1 MTSTRSL
8 LLVLAIALAC
18 ALIPTGTASAS
29 SGALRV
35 LVAYSD
41 GAHTEQALKNEI
53 AAQPGVATVDTLD
66 AGSTTP
72 SLTTV
77 RSYDL
82 VLTFSSTDY
91 ANPTMLGDE
100 LATYA
105 DQGGVVVEFAFD
117 WSARAERR
125 LGGRWASAGY
135 SPYNVASAVIN
146 LGGTLGTRE
155 SSSPLLAGV
164 NGLDTS
170 THENPLPAP
179 GAVEVAK
186 WADGQSA
193 LAFKGH
199 AVGVN
204 ACVADACGTSGGDL
218 GRLLV
223 NIAKTRVAG
232 QLVAPD
238 TSCRGDTFF
247 QTGVATGNTYKLPIG
262 VITSWYVQDGP
273 QPTAEV
279 KLRVARRGAGD
290 DITLLGE
297 APSGVRTAGQVNGPF
312 PARISVSGRDLIGL
326 ASIGDG
332 RCAKT
337 TGASG
342 DTWGFPS
349 DNLSATTPTPLLAA
363 APGTKFPIE
372 AIVEPDDD
380 NDGFGDLTQDHC
392 VAVPGSANGCRSA
405 DLSLTLTASAPS
417 VALGHE
423 VAYTVTARNEGPDP
437 APDVVVT
444 NTLPGASA
452 TSSSLGRLEPGQT
465 ASVQFATKPSTP
477 GAATDSATIASGAD
491 DPNSGNNSAS
501 ATASVIGPV
510 GPAVVSRLTQTHRT
524 WRRGTTF
531 KFRLDKAAS
540 VTLSFTR
547 RGVTRGTLTRAGR
560 AGLNKVHFTGALA
573 RKRRLRPGTYNLTLT
588 ATTPGIG
595 ATSKTLRF
603 TILR

>member
-18 ALIPTGTASAS
+18 ALTPAGTAYAS

-35 LVAYSD
+35 LITYSD

-77 RSYDL
+77 RSYDV
-82 VLTFSSTDY
+82 VLTFSNTDY
-91 ANPTMLGDE
+91 ANSTMLGDE

-135 SPYNVASAVIN
+135 SPYNVATAVISTC
-146 LGGTLGTRE
+146 GTLGTHD

-164 NGLDTS
+164 NALDTS
-170 THENPLPAP
+170 THQNPSPAP

-193 LAFKGH
+193 IAFKGH

-204 ACVADACGTSGGDL
+204 ACVADGCSTFGGDL
-218 GRLLV
+218 GRLLL

-247 QTGVATGNTYKLPIG
+247 QTGVATGNTYKLPVG
-262 VITSWYVQDGP
+262 VITSWYVQDGA
-273 QPTAEV
+273 QLTTDV

-297 APSGVRTAGQVNGPF
+297 APSGARTAGQINGPF
-312 PARISVSGRDLIGL
+312 PARISVSGGDLIGL

-342 DTWGFPS
+342 DTWGFPR

-363 APGTKFPIE
+363 APGEKFPIE

-380 NDGFGDLTQDHC
+380 NDGFGDLTQDRC
-392 VAVPGSANGCRSA
+392 LGVPGSVNGCRSA
-405 DLSLTLTASAPS
+405 DLSLTVTAGAPS
-417 VALGHE
+417 VAVGHE
-423 VAYTVTARNEGPDP
+423 VVYTVTARNDGPDP
-437 APDVVVT
+437 APGVVVA
-444 NTLPGASA
+444 NTLPGAAA
-452 TSSSLGRLEPGQT
+452 TNDSLGTLAPGQA
-465 ASVQFATKPSTP
+465 ASVQFTATPASA
-477 GAATDSATIASGAD
+477 GAATDSATIAGGAD
-491 DPNSGNNSAS
+491 DPNSANNSAS
-501 ATASVIGPV
+501 ATTSVIGP
-510 GPAVVSRLTQTHRT
+510 AVISRLAQTHRR
-524 WRRGTTF
+524 WRLGTTF
-531 KFRLDKAAS
+531 RFLLDKAAP
-540 VTLSFTR
+540 VTLRFTR
-547 RGVTRGTLTRAGR
+547 RGVNRRTLTRAGR
-560 AGLNKVHFTGALA
+560 AGLNKVHFTGALP
-573 RKRRLRPGTYNLTLT
+573 RKRRLRPGTYNVTVT
-588 ATTPGIG
+588 ATTPGVG
-595 ATSKTLRF
+595 STSKTLRF